1 MDRNSRAAVAAGLV
15 IGLVGLAGCA
25 GGDASTRPGP
35 TDAPPSST
43 VAPPTAQ
50 ATTDSAAASD
60 AAASP
65 PAITLTV
72 EGDACR
78 YDGPESIP
86 YGEYD
91 VTFVVRDTVSQDHGW
106 FVLTLAPGRTID
118 DARAAIEAGG
128 DDEPPPDWVTVLTIH
143 PFETTGTAKVARE
156 NLRHMGAYTGGPIY
170 IMCARQE
177 RLLDIFGPIEV
188 VQ

>member
-1 MDRNSRAAVAAGLV
+1 MERTSGAGVAAALLLS
-15 IGLVGLAGCA
+15 IAGLAACA
-25 GGDASTRPGP
+25 GTDASTSPVP
-35 TDAPPSST
+35 TSAPTPS
-43 VAPPTAQ
+43 VALPTAQ
-50 ATTDSAAASD
+50 ATEIAAASD

-72 EGDACR
+72 EGDVCS

-86 YGEYD
+86 LGAYE
-91 VTFVVRDTVSQDHGW
+91 VSFVVRDTASQDYGW
-106 FVLTLAPGRTID
+106 FVFTLAPGRTLD
-118 DARAAIEAGG
+118 EARAAVEATG

-170 IMCARQE
+170 IMCARQD
-177 RLLDIFGPIEV
+177 RILDIFGPIEV
-188 VQ
+188 VE

>member
-1 MDRNSRAAVAAGLV
+1 MDRNSRAAVAAGLM
-15 IGLVGLAGCA
+15 IALVGLAGCA
-25 GGDASTRPGP
+25 GTDVSTPPGS
-35 TDAPPSST
+35 TDPPPST
-43 VAPPTAQ
+43 VAPSTPQASTA
-50 ATTDSAAASD
+50 AAASD

-91 VTFVVRDTVSQDHGW
+91 VTFVVEDKVSQDHGW
-106 FVLTLAPGRTID
+106 FVFTLAPGRTLD
-118 DARAAIEAGG
+118 EARAAIEAGG
-128 DDEPPPDWVTVLTIH
+128 EDEPPPDWVTVLTIH

-156 NLRHMGAYTGGPIY
+156 NLRHMGAYGGGPIY
-170 IMCARQE
+170 IMCARE
-177 RLLDIFGPIEV
+177 ARVLAIFGPIEV
-188 VQ
+188 VK